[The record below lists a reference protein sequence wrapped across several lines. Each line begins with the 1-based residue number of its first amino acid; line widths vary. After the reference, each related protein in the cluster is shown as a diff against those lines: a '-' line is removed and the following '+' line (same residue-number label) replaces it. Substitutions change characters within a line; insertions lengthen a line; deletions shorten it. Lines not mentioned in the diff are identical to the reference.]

1 MSENERATTKQLL
14 RENERAKAQQLDIAR
29 SWNLL
34 FASAATIGFWW
45 VFYNQLKLD
54 FYLSWLLG
62 FVAAFVLNRI
72 VSFCVGMHLG
82 KKYARQLKNQL
93 LGR

>member
-1 MSENERATTKQLL
+1 MSANERTTTKQLL
-14 RENERAKAQQLDIAR
+14 RENERAKAEQLDVAR
-29 SWNLL
+29 SWILL
-34 FASAATIGFWW
+34 STLAATVGLWW

-62 FVAAFVLNRI
+62 FVAAFVLSRI